1 MNAKSLHICSF
12 FFPYSS
18 FLAGAAVPHRPPNAP
33 RFRGVTKHKRTQ
45 RYEAH
50 IWECKKQI
58 YLGGF
63 DSEILAAKS
72 HGKIK
77 KMKKFLLFIFQPP
90 PFFLYI
96 YIYKLSKFLSFH
108 TFM

>member
-1 MNAKSLHICSF
+1 
-12 FFPYSS
+12 
-18 FLAGAAVPHRPPNAP
+18 VNAP

-72 HGKIK
+72 HGKKIY
-77 KMKKFLLFIFQPP
+77 FS
-90 PFFLYI
+90 FFLFSEKTSY
-96 YIYKLSKFLSFH
+96 LAPLL
-108 TFM
+108 

>member
-1 MNAKSLHICSF
+1 VVGLVLVADHSLVRRTNNA
-12 FFPYSS
+12 
-18 FLAGAAVPHRPPNAP
+18 

-63 DSEILAAKS
+63 DSEVLAAKS
-72 HGKIK
+72 HGR
-77 KMKKFLLFIFQPP
+77 FLNIVEWILVLPVRLLKSVGLAMICFEETTPI
-90 PFFLYI
+90 
-96 YIYKLSKFLSFH
+96 
-108 TFM
+108 

>member
-1 MNAKSLHICSF
+1 MASLLGAMRSIQDGVPINKPMAQFSHIHQHPLF
-12 FFPYSS
+12 FFVGVPESPS
-18 FLAGAAVPHRPPNAP
+18 FSTKRTGSAQA

-63 DSEILAAKS
+63 DSELLAAKS
-72 HGKIK
+72 HGE
-77 KMKKFLLFIFQPP
+77 
-90 PFFLYI
+90 
-96 YIYKLSKFLSFH
+96 
-108 TFM
+108 

>member
-1 MNAKSLHICSF
+1 MQNKCKVNRSSLFSHSSF
-12 FFPYSS
+12 F
-18 FLAGAAVPHRPPNAP
+18 AGAAVPRRPPNAP

-72 HGKIK
+72 HGKK
-77 KMKKFLLFIFQPP
+77 VKMDSAVFLQNLPYSR
-90 PFFLYI
+90 LD
-96 YIYKLSKFLSFH
+96 
-108 TFM
+108 